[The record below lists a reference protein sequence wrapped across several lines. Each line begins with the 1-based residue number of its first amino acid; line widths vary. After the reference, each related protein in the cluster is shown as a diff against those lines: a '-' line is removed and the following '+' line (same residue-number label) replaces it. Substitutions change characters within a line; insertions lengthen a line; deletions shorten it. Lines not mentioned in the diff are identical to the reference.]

1 MLTIKSAEFVKSV
14 ASPEGLPTDGF
25 AEFAFIGRSNV
36 GKSSLMNMLFNRR
49 NFVKTSKKPGK
60 TVLLNY
66 FSVNNSFYCVDL
78 PGYGFAQR
86 SAAEQQLWQRLI
98 ERYLTTR
105 SELAEIFLLLDS
117 RLPRQANDT
126 QMMDFLDFHGIHY
139 TPVFTKI
146 DKLSK
151 NELSVLKQKNPGV
164 LTVSAVTG
172 AGRDEI
178 LQHIEN
184 RLVLSE

>member
-1 MLTIKSAEFVKSV
+1 MLTVKNVEFIKSV
-14 ASPEGLPTDGF
+14 ASADALPTDGL

-66 FSVNNSFYCVDL
+66 FSVNGIFYCVDL

-105 SELAEIFLLLDS
+105 NELADIFLLLDS

-126 QMMDFLDFHGIHY
+126 QMMEFLDFHKIRY
-139 TPVFTKI
+139 TPVFTKT
-146 DKLSK
+146 DKLSR
-151 NELSVLKQKNPGV
+151 NELAVLKQKNPGV

-172 AGRDEI
+172 AGREEL

-184 RLVLSE
+184 RLSFSE